1 MGKGGVMKGWKG
13 GGLKRKWRG
22 EKFCYTDPPPAY
34 ITVLFLLVSFVGVQ
48 SVQLFL
54 PGPYIAF

>member
-1 MGKGGVMKGWKG
+1 MMKGWKG